1 MSMRREWCDFRAHL
15 THFRSCDVKNV
26 IFLKTAVTPLYN
38 ISFWPTTYDEIKN
51 KRYNCKI
58 HGLYTGAMY
67 IQTNVSSSWATVRSS
82 KRLFVYTLHLYIN
95 HESYNY
101 SVCF

>member
-1 MSMRREWCDFRAHL
+1 MTRLKLKIFWLVNILAFSGDFLILNTGYHAIL
-15 THFRSCDVKNV
+15 QV
-26 IFLKTAVTPLYN
+26 IQLLLQIYLLLK
-38 ISFWPTTYDEIKN
+38 
-51 KRYNCKI
+51 
-58 HGLYTGAMY
+58 
-67 IQTNVSSSWATVRSS
+67 WATVRSS